1 MAQTEGRQV
10 AFWDLGDVQAV
21 VDPLT
26 GEFRKVTGG
35 SEPLPGAPFVFVD
48 GKLRDASSNV
58 DTEADSLLQWR
69 VEGDR
74 VVHKRSGEALSL
86 VEARGIGDGKVL
98 TLDVDKDGKTEQVQ
112 IEAYWMTAP
121 THFSEKEP
129 VNLWLALPD
138 VCRFLFPQHA
148 DQVAKRISRC
158 FDTWASALQRCGVDT
173 EHLQK
178 SHRSPLTRSGPDEH
192 HGSQPSGLPLSCI
205 PALAARITIP
215 GLLILLVC
223 FSVSG
228 RFHGNEEQCG
238 LKLAQSLLDGICK
251 HVVAEGAWAL
261 TGPELCVPIV
271 DYCVVLD
278 LLLDDQEGTA
288 ARSRIHQMNG

>member
-35 SEPLPGAPFVFVD
+35 FEPLPGAPFVFVD

-74 VVHKRSGEALSL
+74 VVHKRPGEALSL

-121 THFSEKEP
+121 THFSEEDP

-138 VCRFLFPQHA
+138 VFRFLFPQHA
-148 DQVAKRISRC
+148 DQVAKRISKC

-173 EHLQK
+173 EHLQR

-215 GLLILLVC
+215 GLLILLV
-223 FSVSG
+223 
-228 RFHGNEEQCG
+228 
-238 LKLAQSLLDGICK
+238 
-251 HVVAEGAWAL
+251 
-261 TGPELCVPIV
+261 
-271 DYCVVLD
+271 
-278 LLLDDQEGTA
+278 
-288 ARSRIHQMNG
+288 